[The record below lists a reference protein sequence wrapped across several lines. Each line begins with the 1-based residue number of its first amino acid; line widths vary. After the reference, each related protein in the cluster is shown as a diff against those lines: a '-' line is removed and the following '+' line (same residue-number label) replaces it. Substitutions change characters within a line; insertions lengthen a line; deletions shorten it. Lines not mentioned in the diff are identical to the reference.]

1 MAAVRNQKAIV
12 SMESLWM
19 SPDKP
24 LEDRLKYQRLFKVKR
39 GIIETTQRQ
48 CDEIVIN
55 KPPHKIF
62 AVSGDH
68 LVEICHAPFVGEI
81 TWFDYMQ
88 NHDRAH
94 IAQVLGD

>member
-1 MAAVRNQKAIV
+1 
-12 SMESLWM
+12 M

-39 GIIETTQRQ
+39 GIIETTKRQ

-55 KPPHKIF
+55 KPPRKIF
-62 AVSGDH
+62 VVSGDN

-81 TWFDYMQ
+81 IWFDYIQ
-88 NHDRAH
+88 NHGRAH
-94 IAQVLGD
+94 IAQFLRE